1 VTSLISST
9 LHSCTEEDA
18 PPPPGGAFRM
28 ASVEFRS
35 APASL
40 ELGEGHVAMTVPMA
54 RPGEPG
60 HRETW
65 WCEEPPEIGA
75 AGGIRFALGDD
86 VAFCAATIEHRS
98 VYAPDVERR
107 YREVFD
113 FLEGHGYRRLLRVW
127 NFIETINAANADG
140 LEVYR
145 DFCKGR
151 SDAFAAHPEF
161 YNSMPAATGIGTTG
175 SGISFFLLAVK
186 DTEVR
191 HIENRRQ
198 TPAYRYPERYGPRS
212 PSFARATAMT
222 TRRGEP
228 PTLFVSGTASIL
240 GHETVFE
247 GDIEKQCAT
256 TADNIAE
263 LIANCYGP
271 SKALA
276 DVDTVKAYVRH
287 AHHVPYVQAFCEA
300 TFGGASLAV
309 FNVDICRG
317 DLLVEIEA
325 VVGGAA
331 VRV

>member
-1 VTSLISST
+1 
-9 LHSCTEEDA
+9 
-18 PPPPGGAFRM
+18 M
-28 ASVEFRS
+28 AAVAFRS
-35 APASL
+35 APAAL
-40 ELGEGHVAMTVPMA
+40 DLAAGHVAMTVPMA

-60 HRETW
+60 HLETW
-65 WCEEPPEIGA
+65 WSQERPETGS
-75 AGGIRFALGDD
+75 AGEILYACGDE
-86 VAFCAATIEHRS
+86 VAFCAATVEHRS
-98 VYAPDVERR
+98 VYAPVVERR
-107 YREVFD
+107 YREVFA
-113 FLEGHGYRRLLRVW
+113 FLESRGYRRLLRVW

-151 SDAFAAHPEF
+151 ADAFSAHPEF
-161 YNSMPAATGIGTTG
+161 YRSMPAATGIGTTG

-186 DTEVR
+186 DAEVR

-198 TPAYRYPERYGPRS
+198 TPAYEYPERYGPRS

-222 TRRGEP
+222 TRPGEA

-240 GHETVFE
+240 GHETVFA

-263 LIANCYGP
+263 LIADCYG
-271 SKALA
+271 SAKGLTDA
-276 DVDTVKAYVRH
+276 DTVKAYVRH
-287 AHHVPYVQAFCEA
+287 AHHVPYVRAFCEEA
-300 TFGGASLAV
+300 FGPRASLAV

-325 VVGGAA
+325 VV
-331 VRV
+331 

>member
-1 VTSLISST
+1 
-9 LHSCTEEDA
+9 
-18 PPPPGGAFRM
+18 M
-28 ASVEFRS
+28 AAVDFRS

-40 ELGEGHVAMTVPMA
+40 ELAGGHLAMTVPMA
-54 RPGEPG
+54 RPGESG

-65 WCEEPPEIGA
+65 WCEEPPETGS
-75 AGGIRFALGDD
+75 AGEILFACGDE

-98 VYAPDVERR
+98 VYAPVVERR

-113 FLEGHGYRRLLRVW
+113 FLESHGYRRLLRVW

-151 SDAFAAHPEF
+151 SDAFSAHPDF
-161 YNSMPAATGIGTTG
+161 YRSMPAATGIGTTG

-198 TPAYRYPERYGPRS
+198 TPAYQYPERYGPRS

-222 TRRGEP
+222 PRGGEA

-263 LIANCYGP
+263 LIANCYGG
-271 SKALA
+271 SKGLTDAS
-276 DVDTVKAYVRH
+276 TVKAYVRH
-287 AHHVPYVQAFCEA
+287 AHHVPYVQSFCEEV
-300 TFGGASLAV
+300 FGPKASLAV

-325 VVGGAA
+325 VV
-331 VRV
+331 